1 MPSKIRDAAD
11 WILSTFSEQSRIPLV
26 ELDVGLA
33 SCSSLEPDGMTDHEG
48 DGLSLGL
55 ALPECV
61 LQTSLRP
68 VRFNSSPLERAGLVC
83 LANTQGF
90 LDLMIPQF

>member
-1 MPSKIRDAAD
+1 M
-11 WILSTFSEQSRIPLV
+11 LSTFSQQSRVPLV

-33 SCSSLEPDGMTDHEG
+33 SCSSFERNGMTDHEG
-48 DGLSLGL
+48 DSLSLGL

-83 LANTQGF
+83 LANVQGF
-90 LDLMIPQF
+90 LDRMIPKF